1 MPCVSMHPVASV
13 LLPPGASIL
22 DAIRIIDSGTMQI
35 ALALDAEGRL
45 EGLVTDGDIR
55 RAILRGIKIEAPV
68 AQILNR
74 APVIVSVSAD
84 VMELKTLM
92 NAERRILRTPAVDA
106 QGRVRGLFLIED
118 VVAQATSAIPVVL
131 MAGGMGTRLR
141 PHTEMIP
148 KPMVEVAGKAIIERI
163 IERFHNQGF
172 RDFHISLRY
181 LGEKI
186 SQYFGDGQKFGV
198 NISYVWERERLGTA
212 GALRLLADRLDRP
225 FIVMNGDL
233 VTTVDFRNL
242 AHYHRDTGAIATM
255 CVREHRIE
263 VPYGVVMQ
271 EEGRLLQLR
280 EKPTLTQFV
289 NAGIYMLD
297 PEVLAHVPMSG
308 YFDMTSLFE
317 SLIMAHPA
325 ETATFP
331 IREYWR
337 DIGNPDDLRAVAD
350 ELRAFEQA

>member
-1 MPCVSMHPVASV
+1 MPNISMHPFASS
-13 LLPPGASIL
+13 LLHPDASIL

-35 ALALDAEGRL
+35 ALAIDAEGRL

-55 RAILRGIKIEAPV
+55 RAILRGVAIETPV

-74 APVIVSVSAD
+74 APVTVSVNAD
-84 VMELKTLM
+84 VMELRTLM
-92 NAERRILRTPAVDA
+92 NAERRILRAPAIDA
-106 QGRVRGLFLIED
+106 DGRVRGLFLIED
-118 VVAQATSAIPVVL
+118 VASQGTSTIPVVL

-148 KPMVEVAGKAIIERI
+148 KPMVEIAGKAIIERI
-163 IERFHNQGF
+163 IERFRNQGF
-172 RDFHISLRY
+172 CEFHISLRY

-186 SQYFGDGQKFGV
+186 SQHFGDGRKFGV
-198 NISYVWERERLGTA
+198 NISYVWEKERLGTA

-271 EEGRLLQLR
+271 EDGRLLQLR

-297 PEVLAHVPMSG
+297 PEVLAHVPVSG

-317 SLIMAHPA
+317 TLIGTHPA
-325 ETATFP
+325 KTATFP
-331 IREYWR
+331 LREYWR
-337 DIGNPDDLRAVAD
+337 DIGNPDDLRAVSE
-350 ELRAFEQA
+350 ELRTFEQA